1 MSRSTENTAFDCV
14 NCAAAVV
21 PHPLG
26 SYRNHC
32 NRCLF
37 SLHVDGSTP
46 GDRSSRCGGLMEP
59 VGIVHTGRK
68 GLMVVLRCRACGFVR
83 RNRTAP
89 DDDMDVVCMLIGRR
103 VVG

>member
-1 MSRSTENTAFDCV
+1 
-14 NCAAAVV
+14 
-21 PHPLG
+21 
-26 SYRNHC
+26 
-32 NRCLF
+32 
-37 SLHVDGSTP
+37 
-46 GDRSSRCGGLMEP
+46 MEP